1 MVYEGGE
8 VVRVPM
14 REVLEKTP
22 GKDYNYGNRQRLIFA
37 CPVMPDEA
45 LLLVMRDG
53 KNNYVYRA
61 EHVTSLVQDNINTT
75 GETLFDVEYN
85 GILHCEV
92 VASDCIQHYADGIDL
107 PRKQVGYNIKRGAGT
122 FEDSIAQLLN
132 QANTHS

>member
-1 MVYEGGE
+1 MLTSAMST
-8 VVRVPM
+8 VPSPLISATGVAG
-14 REVLEKTP
+14 VLPNIMLMTA
-22 GKDYNYGNRQRLIFA
+22 LTSL
-37 CPVMPDEA
+37 MPDEA

-75 GETLFDVEYN
+75 GETLFDVEFN

-107 PRKQVGYNIKRGAGT
+107 PRKQVGYNLKRGAGT
-122 FEDSIAQLLN
+122 FEDSIAQLLD
-132 QANTHS
+132 QAVS